1 MNSLPVTRKPIFRP
15 GSLAVA
21 TALLACT
28 SAAQGASVLSY
39 LDGTFN
45 PADWTTEVTAVPSN
59 ATFTAE
65 QSANLGNPGDW
76 KSIRLVSSQTPGG
89 GTSRPFVLYAFHS
102 GFVWD
107 AAVNGPLGQ
116 VSLEVDL
123 RLLNAAP
130 QGSVFIQ
137 PALLQDGLEYFL
149 STDVAPAARTTDAA
163 WNTFRFDA
171 GTEGWIVGGG
181 GGPGPDFSSS
191 GGPIQFG
198 FRAGISLICNA
209 PETSFCT
216 ATNIVTGL
224 DNYNLTLTVVPL
236 PAAGWLL
243 GSGLLGLAVLRRRSR
258 PQKRLPS

>member
-1 MNSLPVTRKPIFRP
+1 MNSLPVTRSPACRP
-15 GSLAVA
+15 GRLAVS
-21 TALLACT
+21 TALLAFAST
-28 SAAQGASVLSY
+28 AQGATVLSY
-39 LDGTFN
+39 FDGTFS
-45 PADWTTEVTAVPSN
+45 PADWSTVVTAVASN
-59 ATFTAE
+59 ATFTA
-65 QSANLGNPGDW
+65 QQAANLGNPGNW
-76 KSIRLVSSQTPGG
+76 KDIRLVSSQTPGG

-116 VSLEVDL
+116 VSLELDL
-123 RLLNAAP
+123 RLVNSAP

-149 STDVAPAARTTDAA
+149 STNTVPAARTTDAA

-171 GTEGWIVGGG
+171 GPEGWIVRGGS
-181 GGPGPDFSSS
+181 GPGPDFSSS
-191 GGPIQFG
+191 GSPIQFG
-198 FRAGISLICNA
+198 FRAGITLTCNA
-209 PETSFCT
+209 PETSVCT
-216 ATNIVTGL
+216 STNIVTGL

-258 PQKRLPS
+258 P